1 MTRASGALIL
11 GGMPDDRERLRAS
24 RTDEPQTPAELAA
37 ALGLPDE
44 PPGRLRNLLEDA
56 LSAGAADV
64 VFRRIEPDV
73 GPWTPS
79 LRPLIGVAPDAI
91 GVGFVRAG
99 AGFLS
104 CGREARS

>member
-1 MTRASGALIL
+1 MLENDQSKPRVVLDSLDLAEAQ
-11 GGMPDDRERLRAS
+11 RRLF
-24 RTDEPQTPAELAA
+24 A

-104 CGREARS
+104 RGREARS

>member
-1 MTRASGALIL
+1 MS
-11 GGMPDDRERLRAS
+11 DDRERLRAIL
-24 RTDEPQTPAELAA
+24 TDEPQTPAALAA

-44 PPGRLRNLLEDA
+44 PPGRLRDLLEGA

-64 VFRRIEPDV
+64 VFRRIEPDA

-79 LRPLIGVAPDAI
+79 LRSLIGVAPDAI
-91 GVGFVRAG
+91 GVGFIRAG

-104 CGREARS
+104 RGREARA